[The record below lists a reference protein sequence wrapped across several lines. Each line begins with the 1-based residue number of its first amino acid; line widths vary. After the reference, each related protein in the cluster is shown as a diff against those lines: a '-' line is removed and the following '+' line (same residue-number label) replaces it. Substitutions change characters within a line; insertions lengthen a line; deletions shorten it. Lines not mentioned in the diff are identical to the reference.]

1 MRYVLIGLGVII
13 VAVLVIVLIGWTLP
27 VKHVASRSV
36 ALTATPDSIFS
47 LISRA
52 EDFPRWRT
60 GVTKVDI
67 VATMPK
73 MQFRE
78 HGPDGALLF
87 EVTESNPPR
96 RLVTRIADP
105 SLPFGGRWIYEI
117 TPSPSGSE
125 LRITEEGEV
134 YNPIF
139 RFVSRYLMGHTR
151 TIDRYLADLTRQ
163 VQSR

>member
-1 MRYVLIGLGVII
+1 MRYALIGIGVIV

-36 ALTATPDSIFS
+36 SVSAPPDSVFA

-67 VATMPK
+67 ITDAGKP
-73 MQFRE
+73 QFRE
-78 HGPDGALLF
+78 HGSDGELLF
-87 EVTESNPPR
+87 EVMESNAPR

-117 TPSPSGSE
+117 TPTATGSE

-139 RFVSRYLMGHTR
+139 RFVSRFMMGHTR

-163 VQSR
+163 LEPR